1 MADENKASIPY
12 GGAEVK
18 YNAKQDTI
26 QGDRIM
32 LFVENN
38 PYGGS
43 TGDATA
49 QTLYPV
55 AFGTSCS
62 VEISADTIDTS
73 NKMGG
78 NWKNTL
84 AGQLGWTVSCDALLS
99 KVKGHMSF
107 ETLKQIMSARRPI
120 VVILGKVA
128 DNDDDFKEAANA
140 GYALDANDTV
150 YVRGSAVITSLSLN
164 AGGGSE
170 IASCSITLTG
180 DGALE
185 EAKAE

>member
-1 MADENKASIPY
+1 MASTLNNEQ
-12 GGAEVK
+12 V
-18 YNAKQDTI
+18 YNAKQLTI

-32 LFVENN
+32 LYVEKRID
-38 PYGGS
+38 GLSDGS
-43 TGDATA
+43 AQATD
-49 QTLYPV
+49 LFPI

-99 KVKGHMSF
+99 KASGHMSF
-107 ETLKQIMSARRPI
+107 ETLKQIMAARRPI

-128 DNDDDFKEAANA
+128 DTDEQFQQAAGA
-140 GYALDANDTV
+140 GYVLDENDTV
-150 YVRGSAVITSLSLN
+150 YVRGSAVITQLSLN

-180 DGALE
+180 DGALSE
-185 EAKAE
+185 STPAA

>member
-1 MADENKASIPY
+1 MASTLNNEQ
-12 GGAEVK
+12 V

-32 LFVENN
+32 LYVEKRID
-38 PYGGS
+38 GLSDGS
-43 TGDATA
+43 APATD
-49 QTLYPV
+49 LFPI

-99 KVKGHMSF
+99 KASGHMSF
-107 ETLKQIMSARRPI
+107 ETLKQIMAARRPI

-128 DNDDDFKEAANA
+128 DTDEELQQAAEA
-140 GYALDANDTV
+140 GYALDENDTV
-150 YVRGSAVITSLSLN
+150 FVRGSAVITQLSLN

-180 DGALE
+180 DGALSE
-185 EAKAE
+185 STPAA

>member
-1 MADENKASIPY
+1 MASESYTKQT
-12 GGAEVK
+12 

-32 LFVENN
+32 LFVEKNVD
-38 PYGGS
+38 GS
-43 TGDATA
+43 SDGSATA
-49 QTLYPV
+49 TTLYPI

-62 VEISADTIDTS
+62 VEITADTIDTS

-99 KVKGHMSF
+99 KVSGHMSF

-120 VVILGKVA
+120 VVVLGKVA
-128 DNDDDFKEAANA
+128 DTDQEFKDAADA
-140 GYALDANDTV
+140 GYALDASDTV

-180 DGALE
+180 DGALTE
-185 EAKAE
+185 SSSSAA

>member
-1 MADENKASIPY
+1 MADTNKASIPY
-12 GGAEVK
+12 NGAEAK

-38 PYGGS
+38 PHGGS
-43 TGDATA
+43 TGEATA
-49 QTLYPV
+49 TTLYPI

-99 KVKGHMSF
+99 KVSGHMSF

-120 VVILGKVA
+120 VVVLGKVA
-128 DNDDDFKEAANA
+128 DNDDEFDEAAKA

-180 DGALE
+180 DGELSESA
-185 EAKAE
+185 AS

>member
-1 MADENKASIPY
+1 MASTLNNEQ
-12 GGAEVK
+12 V

-32 LFVENN
+32 LYVEKRID
-38 PYGGS
+38 GLSDGS
-43 TGDATA
+43 APATD
-49 QTLYPV
+49 LFPI

-99 KVKGHMSF
+99 KASGHMSF
-107 ETLKQIMSARRPI
+107 ETLKQIMAARRPI

-128 DNDDDFKEAANA
+128 DTDEEFQQAAEA
-140 GYALDANDTV
+140 GYALEESDTV
-150 YVRGSAVITSLSLN
+150 YVRGSAVITQLSLN

-180 DGALE
+180 DGALSE
-185 EAKAE
+185 STPAA

>member
-1 MADENKASIPY
+1 MASESYTKQT
-12 GGAEVK
+12 

-32 LFVENN
+32 LFVEKNID
-38 PYGGS
+38 GSS
-43 TGDATA
+43 TGEAAAT
-49 QTLYPV
+49 TLYPI

-62 VEISADTIDTS
+62 VEITADTIDTS

-99 KVKGHMSF
+99 KASGHMSF

-120 VVILGKVA
+120 VVVLGKVA
-128 DNDDDFKEAANA
+128 DTDEEFKAAAEA
-140 GYALDANDTV
+140 GYALEADDTI
-150 YVRGSAVITSLSLN
+150 YVKGSAVITSLSLN

-180 DGALE
+180 DGELA
-185 EAKAE
+185 EASASAS